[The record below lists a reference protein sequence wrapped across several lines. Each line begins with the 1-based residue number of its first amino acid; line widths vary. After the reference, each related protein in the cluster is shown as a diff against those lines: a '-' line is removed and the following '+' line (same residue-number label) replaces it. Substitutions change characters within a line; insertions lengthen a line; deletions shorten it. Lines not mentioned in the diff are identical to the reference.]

1 MFQTIYV
8 PDGVDLVGLFVDE
21 DLAAKMLEKAV
32 ERGLNVPERAENP
45 ASDLQT
51 YIIQLVSD
59 DVGERL

>member
-8 PDGVDLVGLFVDE
+8 PDGVDLVGLFVDA

-32 ERGLNVPERAENP
+32 ERGLNVPERPENP